1 MALFYSLS
9 LSLIHECIINTCVT
23 QCGKTDKVYIARAR
37 ERESES
43 GWQLNC
49 LLKVSWRRDGKSKS
63 QFQAINKFVLYLR

>member
-1 MALFYSLS
+1 MSLFYSLS

-23 QCGKTDKVYIARAR
+23 QCGKTDKAKRAR
-37 ERESES
+37 EGESESES

-49 LLKVSWRRDGKSKS
+49 PLKVSWRRDGKSKS